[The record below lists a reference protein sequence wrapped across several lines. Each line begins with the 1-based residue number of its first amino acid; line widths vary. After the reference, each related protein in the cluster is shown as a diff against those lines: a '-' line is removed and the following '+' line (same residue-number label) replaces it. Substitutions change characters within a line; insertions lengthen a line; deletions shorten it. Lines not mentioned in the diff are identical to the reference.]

1 MKTSCLTS
9 NLLDTVSLDEID
21 KLNPTQVG
29 NIGELSVAAYLTA
42 IGLDVHHI
50 PTKGFDLLVIPYG
63 DESKGCKP
71 IRVDVKTSLRAGN
84 SIDFTIN
91 RDGFQSSSCDVLAFY
106 CVELQQVKF
115 VNSEVM
121 DQKCRTSFTLSA
133 FLAGNPKDS
142 WEQAQKNPQLSFEFE
157 GQT

>member
-63 DESKGCKP
+63 DESKDCKP

-91 RDGFQSSSCDVLAFY
+91 RDGFQCGSCDVLAFY

-115 VNSEVM
+115 VNAEVM

-133 FLAGNPKDS
+133 FLAGSPKDS